1 MSDYFGKDIPKLG
14 FGLMRLPG
22 TAGGG
27 VVDLDQTKKMVDLFM
42 DAGLTY
48 FDTAFVYDKGGS
60 EKAAKAALVDRY
72 PRESFQLATK
82 LHATMGGNSEA
93 EAKQELF
100 TSLERTGAGY
110 FDFYLLHSLMST
122 NEAKYTEYG
131 LWDFV
136 KEMKAKGYIKHY
148 GFSFHGTP
156 ELLERLLTE
165 HPDVEFVQ
173 LQINYADWDNPAIAS
188 KTNYEIARR
197 HGKSIIVMEPVKGG
211 ILANPPKGVADLFK
225 AENPD
230 ASYASWAIRYAAS
243 MDGIITV
250 LSGMSD
256 ITQMKDNLSYM
267 REFKP
272 LSSREQEVI
281 QEAQAILA
289 AGDTIACTAC
299 RYCTDGCPAGIPIP
313 DVFRSMNEASTF
325 DFDSGKRRYDRS
337 TFGKGKA
344 SDCVACGQCESACPQ
359 HLPIIDLL
367 AKGAQMFD

>member
-27 VVDLDQTKKMVDLFM
+27 EVDLDQTKKMVDLFM

-299 RYCTDGCPAGIPIP
+299 RYCTDGCPTGIPIP

-337 TFGKGKA
+337 TSGKGKA

>member
-1 MSDYFGKDIPKLG
+1 MSEYFGKEIPKLG

-27 VVDLDQTKKMVDLFM
+27 NPDIEETKKMVDLFM

-60 EKAAKAALVDRY
+60 EKAAKQALVERY

-82 LHATMGGNSEA
+82 LHATMGGNSEE

-110 FDFYLLHSLMST
+110 FDFYLLHSLMTT
-122 NEAKYTEYG
+122 NEEKYTEYG

-136 KEMKAKGYIKHY
+136 KEMKDKGYIKHY

-173 LQINYADWDNPAIAS
+173 LQINYADWENPAIAS
-188 KTNYEIARR
+188 RTNYEIARR

-211 ILANPPKGVADLFK
+211 ILANPPKAVADLFK
-225 AENPD
+225 AANPD
-230 ASYASWAIRYAAS
+230 ASFASWAIRYAAS

-250 LSGMSD
+250 LSGMSN
-256 ITQMKDNLSYM
+256 TAQMEDNLSYM
-267 REFKP
+267 RDFKP
-272 LSSREQEVI
+272 LSADEQAVI
-281 QEAQAILA
+281 QKAQDILA
-289 AGDTIACTAC
+289 AGESIACTAC
-299 RYCTDGCPAGIPIP
+299 RYCVDGCPMNIPIP
-313 DVFRSMNEASTF
+313 DVFRAMNEAQTF
-325 DFDSGKRRYDRS
+325 DFDSGKRRYERS
-337 TFGKGKA
+337 VSAGGRA
-344 SDCVACGQCESACPQ
+344 SDCVACGQCEGACPQ

-367 AKGAQMFD
+367 AKGAEMFD

>member
-1 MSDYFGKDIPKLG
+1 MSDYFGIDIPKLG

-27 VVDLDQTKKMVDLFM
+27 EPNIEETKKMIDLFM

-60 EKAAKAALVDRY
+60 EKAAKTALVDRY

-82 LHATMGGNSEA
+82 LHATIGVNSAE

-122 NEAKYTEYG
+122 NEEKYTEYG

-136 KEMKAKGYIKHY
+136 KEMKEKGYIKHY

-156 ELLERLLTE
+156 ELLERLLNE

-173 LQINYADWDNPAIAS
+173 LQINYADWENPAIAS
-188 KTNYEIARR
+188 RINYEIARA
-197 HGKSIIVMEPVKGG
+197 HGKSVVVMEPVKGG
-211 ILANPPKGVADLFK
+211 ILANPPKDVAELLK
-225 AENPD
+225 NANPE
-230 ASYASWAIRYAAS
+230 ASFASWAIRYAAS

-250 LSGMSD
+250 LSGMSN
-256 ITQMKDNLSYM
+256 TEQMKDNLSYM
-267 REFKP
+267 RDFKP
-272 LSSREQEVI
+272 LSKDEQDVI
-281 QEAQAILA
+281 KEAQAILA
-289 AGDTIACTAC
+289 SGETIACTAC
-299 RYCTDGCPAGIPIP
+299 RYCVDGCPANIPIP
-313 DVFRSMNEASTF
+313 DVFRAINEANTF
-325 DFDSGKRRYDRS
+325 DFDSGKRRYERS
-337 TFGKGKA
+337 IHGKGKA
-344 SDCVACGQCESACPQ
+344 SDCIACGQCEGSCPQ

-367 AKGAQMFD
+367 SKGAEMFD